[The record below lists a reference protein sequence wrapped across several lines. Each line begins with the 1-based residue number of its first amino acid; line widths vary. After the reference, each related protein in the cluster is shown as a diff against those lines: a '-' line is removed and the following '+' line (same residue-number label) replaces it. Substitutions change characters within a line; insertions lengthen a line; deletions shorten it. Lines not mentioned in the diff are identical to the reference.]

1 MTCGGPLPPVG
12 PFGPFDDCDD
22 FKWIGD
28 RVAQTKFMIIVYENA
43 ITALAGGAQSY
54 QLDTGQT
61 RQLVSKAQLGSLQLT
76 LTRLE
81 ARLATLQMRFGRA
94 RFNVRPGW

>member
-1 MTCGGPLPPVG
+1 MTCG
-12 PFGPFDDCDD
+12 PFGPFDDGDD
-22 FKWIGD
+22 VQWNAD
-28 RVAQTKFMIIVYENA
+28 RIAETKLLILKYENA
-43 ITALAGGAQSY
+43 IFALSDGAQSY

>member
-1 MTCGGPLPPVG
+1 MTCG

-22 FKWIGD
+22 RTWNLERI
-28 RVAQTKFMIIVYENA
+28 AATKLLIIVYEGA
-43 ITALAGGAQSY
+43 IDALSSGAQSY

-81 ARLATLQMRFGRA
+81 SRLATLQMRIGRA
-94 RFNVRPGW
+94 RFYVRPGW

>member
-1 MTCGGPLPPVG
+1 MTCHGPSD
-12 PFGPFDDCDD
+12 PFDDGDD
-22 FKWIGD
+22 RAYNLE
-28 RVAQTKFMIIVYENA
+28 RVAATKLLIVKYEQA
-43 ITALAGGAQSY
+43 IDALSTGAQSY

-81 ARLATLQMRFGRA
+81 ARLATLQMRSGKA
-94 RFNVRPGW
+94 RFYVRPGW

>member
-1 MTCGGPLPPVG
+1 MTCG
-12 PFGPFDDCDD
+12 PFGPFDDGDD
-22 FKWIGD
+22 VTWNAERI
-28 RVAQTKFMIIVYENA
+28 AATKLLILKYELA
-43 ITALAGGAQSY
+43 ISALSDGAQSY

-76 LTRLE
+76 LARLE

-94 RFNVRPGW
+94 RFYVRPGW